1 MKKKISRG
9 GTKRLN
15 MLADD
20 RQIKVLGLN
29 EIVGQMTRHR
39 WLFRLWQFSCNRN
52 ITQPPTHQHNHLFA
66 SWFSEKPLNRFRPL
80 SALSFSVAK
89 LLQAEHM

>member
-1 MKKKISRG
+1 
-9 GTKRLN
+9 

-39 WLFRLWQFSCNRN
+39 WLLACGNSLAFCNRN
-52 ITQPPTHQHNHLFA
+52 ITQPPTPNNQTHQHNHLFA
-66 SWFSEKPLNRFRPL
+66 SWFSEKPLNRFRPW
-80 SALSFSVAK
+80 SVSFSVAK
-89 LLQAEHM
+89 LLQPEHM